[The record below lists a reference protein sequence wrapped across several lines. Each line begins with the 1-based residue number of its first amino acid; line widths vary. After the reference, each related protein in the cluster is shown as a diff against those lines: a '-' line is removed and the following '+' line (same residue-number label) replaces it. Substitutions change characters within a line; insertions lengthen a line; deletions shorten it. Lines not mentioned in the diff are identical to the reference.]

1 MKHLFVLLTITLGL
15 STGLTAQGT
24 WTLEQCID
32 HALKQNVNLQQ
43 ADLNRENQG
52 ISLDRAK
59 SQRLPGVYASASAAS
74 SFGQSM
80 NNQGFYEYGN
90 SQSYS
95 GGLSASLPLF
105 SGFQISNT
113 IKAQE
118 LNLKASVEDLKK
130 ARESLSVAIASAY
143 LQVLFNKELLQLAKD
158 QEALSL
164 QQLDRYQSMAALGK
178 IPEGQVSEIKALLAN
193 NQLETSR
200 AKSTL
205 QMALLDLAQLI
216 ELEDWAAFDIVVP
229 PIDINALSLELTPA
243 DDVFNSA
250 VAFKPVVK
258 ASELRLEQNER
269 QLKVAE
275 GGYYPSLSLGAS
287 YGNGYYG
294 GNMSL
299 ADQLSK
305 NARTSINLSLS
316 VPLFN
321 RFETSNSVKS
331 AKLAIRNAELEVE
344 NTKKTLYKEI
354 QQAWFN
360 ASTAME
366 RYKASN
372 ESVEQSKIA
381 FRFTEEKFNNARAT
395 AYEYDEARTK
405 LASAQSNLL
414 QSKYNYLFSVKIL
427 DFYKGEPLAL

>member
-1 MKHLFVLLTITLGL
+1 M
-15 STGLTAQGT
+15 
-24 WTLEQCID
+24 
-32 HALKQNVNLQQ
+32 
-43 ADLNRENQG
+43 
-52 ISLDRAK
+52 
-59 SQRLPGVYASASAAS
+59 
-74 SFGQSM
+74 
-80 NNQGFYEYGN
+80 
-90 SQSYS
+90 
-95 GGLSASLPLF
+95 PLF

-118 LNLKASVEDLKK
+118 LNLKASLEDLKK
-130 ARESLSVAIASAY
+130 ARESLSVTIASAY

-178 IPEGQVSEIKALLAN
+178 IPEGQVSEIKALYAN

-200 AKSTL
+200 AQSNL
-205 QMALLDLAQLI
+205 QLALLDLAQLI
-216 ELEDWAAFDIVVP
+216 ELDDWTSFDIVVP
-229 PIDINALSLELTPA
+229 AIDVKALALQLTPA
-243 DDVFNSA
+243 DEIYNSA
-250 VAFKPVVK
+250 VSLKPVVK

-275 GGYYPSLSLGAS
+275 GGYYPSLSVGAS

-305 NARTSINLSLS
+305 NARTSLHLSLS

-360 ASTAME
+360 ASTAMD
-366 RYKASN
+366 RFKASN

-414 QSKYNYLFSVKIL
+414 QAKYNYLFSVKIL

>member
-1 MKHLFVLLTITLGL
+1 MKHLLFFLVTSLGI
-15 STGLTAQGT
+15 STGLSAQGV

-32 HALKQNVNLQQ
+32 HALKQNVSLQQ
-43 ADLNRENQG
+43 ADLNRVNQG

-80 NNQGFYEYGN
+80 NNQGYYEYGN

-95 GGLSASLPLF
+95 GSLSASMPLF

-118 LNLKASVEDLKK
+118 LNLKASLEDLKK
-130 ARESLSVAIASAY
+130 ARESLSVTIASAY

-178 IPEGQVSEIKALLAN
+178 IPEGQVSEIKALYAN

-200 AKSTL
+200 AQSNL
-205 QMALLDLAQLI
+205 QLSLLDLAQLI
-216 ELEDWAAFDIVVP
+216 ELDDWTSFDIVVP
-229 PIDINALSLELTPA
+229 AIDVKALALQLTPA
-243 DDVFNSA
+243 DEIYNSA
-250 VAFKPVVK
+250 VSLKPVVK

-275 GGYYPSLSLGAS
+275 GGYYPSLSVGAS

-305 NARTSINLSLS
+305 NARTSLHLSLS

-360 ASTAME
+360 ASTAMD
-366 RYKASN
+366 RFKASN

-414 QSKYNYLFSVKIL
+414 QAKYNYLFSVKIL
-427 DFYKGEPLAL
+427 DFYRGEPLAL

>member
-1 MKHLFVLLTITLGL
+1 MKHFFVLLTMTLGL
-15 STGLTAQGT
+15 STGLSAQGA

-32 HALKQNVNLQQ
+32 HALKQNVTLQQ

-164 QQLDRYQSMAALGK
+164 QQLGRYQSMAALGK

-243 DDVFNSA
+243 NDVFNSA

-366 RYKASN
+366 RFKASN

-414 QSKYNYLFSVKIL
+414 QAKYNYLFSVKIL